1 MVVVLLKIK
10 ALQEQ
15 VSSSGDVQKV
25 TSLETELEI
34 ASSEVSRL
42 HQAVQEL
49 EEWKQTMLEEGRHTN
64 FGCLVPF
71 VDENW
76 NAVHFT

>member
-1 MVVVLLKIK
+1 MLKIK

-49 EEWKQTMLEEGRHTN
+49 EEWKQTMLEEGRHSYIYH
-64 FGCLVPF
+64 LVP
-71 VDENW
+71 
-76 NAVHFT
+76 